1 MTQIVT
7 INDDGAILLLTIM
20 TSMGMGTGSLALN
33 LSLTSF
39 TMNTTTMITKDVT
52 RSQMFVFVIWTKIFS
67 RV

>member
-7 INDDGAILLLTIM
+7 TNDDGAILLLTIM

-39 TMNTTTMITKDVT
+39 TINTTTMITKDVT
-52 RSQMFVFVIWTKIFS
+52 RSQMLVFVIWTKIFS